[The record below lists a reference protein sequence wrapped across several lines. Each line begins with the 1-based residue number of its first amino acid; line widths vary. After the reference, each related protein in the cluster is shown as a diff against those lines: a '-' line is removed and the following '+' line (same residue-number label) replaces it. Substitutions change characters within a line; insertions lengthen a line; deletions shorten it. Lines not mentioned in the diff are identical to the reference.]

1 MAPGEL
7 SERPE
12 KCWGEGGGGLGGIV
26 MDISFRVNINISAF
40 TLLPL

>member
-1 MAPGEL
+1 MLG
-7 SERPE
+7 
-12 KCWGEGGGGLGGIV
+12 GGGGGGGLGGIV